1 MKKRVVIIIGI
12 IAVFSL
18 VMACVAFY
26 VVPLVKANQCV
37 GYANRNCLEDDYE
50 GTLISAENIKKL
62 QVVDEEIIKQQDY
75 YINIVTETD
84 YTIQSLNKVSIMW
97 DINVTAYKDV
107 IESDS
112 IKYNQKC
119 ETVIEFKNFEWV
131 ITSVNIIE

>member
-1 MKKRVVIIIGI
+1 MKKRVAIIIGI

-18 VMACVAFY
+18 LMACVAFY

-75 YINIVTETD
+75 YINIDT
-84 YTIQSLNKVSIMW
+84 
-97 DINVTAYKDV
+97 
-107 IESDS
+107 
-112 IKYNQKC
+112 
-119 ETVIEFKNFEWV
+119 ETVIIKPLRGIFEDAD
-131 ITSVNIIE
+131 